1 MKTVMLL
8 QSLENQLNRLR
19 QRCAPLAHHTTLSAR
34 FDRHL
39 FHTRSTLLQ
48 ACLDEAEDNLTALRR
63 AVDQQQLPQISWL
76 AEHLASQLEA
86 ISRETTS
93 WSLREW
99 DCASPGLAR
108 WQRKRVQHQEFER
121 RLVEMTRERKERLA
135 QATGFEEQQ
144 KLHREVEA
152 FEARLA
158 RCRHALARIEN
169 VLARL
174 TR

>member
-8 QSLENQLNRLR
+8 QKLESQLNSLR
-19 QRCAPLAHHTTLSAR
+19 QQCAPFAHHATLSAR

-39 FHTRSTLLQ
+39 FRTSSTLLQ
-48 ACLDEAEDNLTALRR
+48 AYLDEADDNLAALRR
-63 AVDQQQLPQISWL
+63 AVEQQQLPQIAWL

-86 ISRETTS
+86 ISRESAT

-99 DCASPGLAR
+99 DSASPGLAR

-121 RLVEMTRERKERLA
+121 RLVEMTRDRKERLT
-135 QATGFEEQQ
+135 QASEFEEQQ

>member
-1 MKTVMLL
+1 MKTALLL
-8 QSLENQLNRLR
+8 QKLESQLHDL
-19 QRCAPLAHHTTLSAR
+19 QQICAPLAHHATLSAR

-39 FHTRSTLLQ
+39 FRTRSTQLQ
-48 ACLDEAEDNLTALRR
+48 ACLDEATENLIALRH
-63 AVDQQQLPQISWL
+63 AVERRRLPQITWL

-86 ISRETTS
+86 ISREAAT

-99 DCASPGLAR
+99 DSASPGLAR
-108 WQRKRVQHQEFER
+108 WQRKRVQHQEYER
-121 RLVEMTRERKERLA
+121 RLMEMTRERKARLA
-135 QATGFEEQQ
+135 AATGFAEQQ
-144 KLHREVEA
+144 KLHKEVEA

-158 RCRHALARIEN
+158 RCRHALERIEN

>member
-1 MKTVMLL
+1 M
-8 QSLENQLNRLR
+8 
-19 QRCAPLAHHTTLSAR
+19 A
-34 FDRHL
+34 D
-39 FHTRSTLLQ
+39 
-48 ACLDEAEDNLTALRR
+48 
-63 AVDQQQLPQISWL
+63 
-76 AEHLASQLEA
+76 
-86 ISRETTS
+86 SRETAS

-99 DCASPGLAR
+99 DSASPGLAR

>member
-8 QSLENQLNRLR
+8 QKLESQLNSLR
-19 QRCAPLAHHTTLSAR
+19 QQCAPLAHHATLSAR

-39 FHTRSTLLQ
+39 FRTRSTLLQ
-48 ACLDEAEDNLTALRR
+48 ACLDEAGDNLASLRH
-63 AVDQQQLPQISWL
+63 AVEQQQLPQIAWL

-86 ISRETTS
+86 ISRESAT

-99 DCASPGLAR
+99 DSASPGLAR

-121 RLVEMTRERKERLA
+121 RLVEMTRDRKERLA
-135 QATGFEEQQ
+135 QASGFEEQQ

>member
-8 QSLENQLNRLR
+8 QKLESQFNSLQQL
-19 QRCAPLAHHTTLSAR
+19 CAPLAHHATLSAR

-39 FHTRSTLLQ
+39 FRTRSTLLQ
-48 ACLDEAEDNLTALRR
+48 ACLDEASANLIALRH
-63 AVDQQQLPQISWL
+63 AVEQQQLPQITWL

-86 ISRETTS
+86 IMRETAT

-99 DCASPGLAR
+99 DSASPGLAR

>member
-1 MKTVMLL
+1 MKTAMLL
-8 QSLENQLNRLR
+8 QTLENQLNRLQ

-48 ACLDEAEDNLTALRR
+48 ACLDEADDNLTALRR
-63 AVDQQQLPQISWL
+63 AVEQQQLPQITWL

-86 ISRETTS
+86 ISRETAS

-99 DCASPGLAR
+99 DSASPGLAR

-135 QATGFEEQQ
+135 QATGFAEQQ
-144 KLHREVEA
+144 KLHREV
-152 FEARLA
+152 
-158 RCRHALARIEN
+158 
-169 VLARL
+169 
-174 TR
+174 

>member
-1 MKTVMLL
+1 MKLPAGRSVSGTTHLGHG
-8 QSLENQLNRLR
+8 
-19 QRCAPLAHHTTLSAR
+19 ALAAQAGSAR
-34 FDRHL
+34 
-39 FHTRSTLLQ
+39 
-48 ACLDEAEDNLTALRR
+48 
-63 AVDQQQLPQISWL
+63 
-76 AEHLASQLEA
+76 
-86 ISRETTS
+86 
-93 WSLREW
+93 
-99 DCASPGLAR
+99 
-108 WQRKRVQHQEFER
+108 EFER

-135 QATGFEEQQ
+135 QSTGFEEQQ